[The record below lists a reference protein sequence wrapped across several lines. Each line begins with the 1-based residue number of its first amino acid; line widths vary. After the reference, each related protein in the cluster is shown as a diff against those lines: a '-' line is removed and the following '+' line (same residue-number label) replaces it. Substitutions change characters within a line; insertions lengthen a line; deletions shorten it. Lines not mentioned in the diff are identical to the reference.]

1 MQMAIK
7 HITLGI
13 NNNTHNVNNET
24 SNDESTHFNNAPA
37 YICAC
42 VHTVIRLHLRAGFM
56 KIKEKEKE

>member
-1 MQMAIK
+1 MEIK
-7 HITLGI
+7 YISLGI

-24 SNDESTHFNNAPA
+24 SNDESAPFNNAPA

-42 VHTVIRLHLRAGFM
+42 VHTVMKLHRRATFM